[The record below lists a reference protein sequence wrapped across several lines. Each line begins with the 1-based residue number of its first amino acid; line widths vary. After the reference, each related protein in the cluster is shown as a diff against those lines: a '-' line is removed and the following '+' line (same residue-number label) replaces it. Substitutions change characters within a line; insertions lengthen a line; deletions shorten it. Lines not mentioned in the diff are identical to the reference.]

1 MVMKYAEKQES
12 KERHMLLLEVL
23 KVMEN
28 ELLKEKCMEEINDV
42 AEALFAVMRPEQS
55 ASE

>member
-42 AEALFAVMRPEQS
+42 A
-55 ASE
+55 

>member
-1 MVMKYAEKQES
+1 
-12 KERHMLLLEVL
+12 MLLLEVL